1 MTKLKIMIMKKNVV
15 IGKRVPRD
23 FFITSGVGESDI
35 TVHAG
40 SYHLALKDAGIEM
53 CNIMNYS
60 SILPKIAR
68 EVERPLDL
76 EHGSVMEVIS
86 AVATCGK
93 GERATASVIFGWLYD
108 RTTGEKY
115 GGLVCEYNGSKSVED
130 AEVEL
135 RMSLNELYVNG
146 FDDRFE
152 LRDITVNSKSVEPTK
167 KFGTALVAIC
177 FVSYVVPVIRC

>member
-1 MTKLKIMIMKKNVV
+1 MTKLKMMIVKKNVV
-15 IGKRVPRD
+15 IGKKIPRD

-60 SILPKIAR
+60 SILPRIAC
-68 EVERPLDL
+68 EVERPDDL

-86 AVATCGK
+86 AVANCEK
-93 GERATASVIFGWLYD
+93 GGRGTAGIIFGWLYD
-108 RTTGEKY
+108 RESGEKY
-115 GGLVCEYNGSKSVED
+115 GGLVCEYNGSKSIEE
-130 AEVEL
+130 AGVEL
-135 RMSLNELYVNG
+135 RMSLNELYTNG
-146 FDDRFE
+146 FDERFE
-152 LRDITVNSKSVEPTK
+152 LRDIAVNSKSVEPSK

-177 FVSYVVPVIRC
+177 FVSYVVPLINR